1 MRFLVYRTSQGAVSK
16 TPPCKGAVRGPEA
29 PAWPGEYPWFL
40 DLNSL
45 DELLAVMHAVG
56 GGLGVFA
63 PEEDEEHPVLEI
75 FDEDED
81 GEED

>member
-16 TPPCKGAVRGPEA
+16 DPPCKGAVRGPEA

-40 DLNSL
+40 EVNTLEELMGFLN
-45 DELLAVMHAVG
+45 AVG

-75 FDEDED
+75 FDEDEE
-81 GEED
+81 EED